1 MKNGTKKLSII
12 DLGKCEDKLRQK
24 NNLNESISL
33 IIISVEK
40 DTDIASERNV
50 QFEVYESLNKKKL
63 NLNSIHNH
71 LVYSTSSAP
80 PVAVPLAPGLGPA
93 PGAPAPG

>member
-1 MKNGTKKLSII
+1 MTNIYLQDYTGNEIVIEGKDNYLFRMTTNEQIFEMKNGTKKLSII

-50 QFEVYESLNKKKL
+50 QF
-63 NLNSIHNH
+63 
-71 LVYSTSSAP
+71 
-80 PVAVPLAPGLGPA
+80 
-93 PGAPAPG
+93 